1 MYGSYLDF
9 SGVTLPGVGGGINA
23 SNAISTDQLA
33 KMNAS
38 GKKWSPDISG
48 GMSHHNESLLAMHAK
63 QRDKRAGLVNREYNE
78 SCEGGKAMKEIFD
91 RKKSRMSSFKEMKKN
106 EYGFAE
112 GDSQDAEV
120 LSMPMPSMGMKE
132 HMCKGPGCPI
142 CSAPMGK
149 KEHFCEGPGCSVC
162 MNERQKDAAFREWN
176 AEKRR
181 EMKKGEFKGEFAG
194 EGMSFPIAKPE
205 DVAAAWSSAGRA
217 KNPRAVMKNVID
229 IAKRHGWE
237 SGLPE
242 SVKQRMSDGQSGLPS

>member
-1 MYGSYLDF
+1 MYGSHLDF

-48 GMSHHNESLLAMHAK
+48 GMSHHNEGLLALHAK
-63 QRDKRAGLVNREYNE
+63 QREKRAGLVNREYNE
-78 SCEGGKAMKEIFD
+78 QCDGGKAMKEIFD
-91 RKKSRMSSFKEMKKN
+91 RKKSRMASFKEMKKN

-112 GDSQDAEV
+112 GDSQDSEM

-132 HMCKGPGCPI
+132 HCCKGPGCPI
-142 CSAPMGK
+142 CMSEK
-149 KEHFCEGPGCSVC
+149 
-162 MNERQKDAAFREWN
+162 QKAAAFREWN
-176 AEKRR
+176 TEKRK
-181 EMKKGEFKGEFAG
+181 ELKKGEFTGEFAG
-194 EGMSFPIAKPE
+194 PDMSFPIAKPE

-242 SVKQRMSDGQSGLPS
+242 SVKQRMSDGQSGLPG